1 MGKPVWLTR
10 FPELLPVSNIL
21 KDLSTT
27 FIYLGSLNR
36 WRELP
41 QAHKSSQSSWLASDR
56 GEGKHKPIRAEE
68 NKKDKGINC
77 CFHYL

>member
-1 MGKPVWLTR
+1 MGKPGWLTS
-10 FPELLPVSNIL
+10 FPGLLPVSNIL
-21 KDLSTT
+21 KDLSTAL
-27 FIYLGSLNR
+27 IYLGSLNQ

-41 QAHKSSQSSWLASDR
+41 EAHKSSQSSWLASDR

-68 NKKDKGINC
+68 NKKDKGLNC